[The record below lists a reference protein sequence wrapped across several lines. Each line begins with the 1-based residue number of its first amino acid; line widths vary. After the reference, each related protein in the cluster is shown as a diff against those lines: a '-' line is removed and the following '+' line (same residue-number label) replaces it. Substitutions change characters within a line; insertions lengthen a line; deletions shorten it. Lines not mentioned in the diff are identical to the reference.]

1 MAVLGG
7 KSMLIVYGITI
18 FTGAALLFVVQP
30 MVGRMVLPL
39 LGGSP
44 AVWNTAMVFYQ
55 AVLLAGYAY
64 AHFTIRWLGVR
75 RQAALHAVLLVL
87 PFLAMPVVIPLGWVP
102 PTTHNPIPWL
112 LAVLAMT
119 VGVPFFVVSATSPL
133 LQRWFS
139 ASGHRDAT
147 DPYFLYAASNCGSL
161 LALVCYP
168 AFIEPHLRLSQQSQW
183 WTVGYDLLAG
193 LTAVC
198 GLWITRKLR
207 LAGVAEISSREASSE
222 ASPEKLTARRRWRWV
237 VLAFVPC
244 SLMLSV
250 TTYITSEVAPIPLLW
265 VIPLGIYLLAF
276 ILVFARRRVLPRR
289 WMACA
294 LPVAVAA
301 VVATLI
307 ARVVHPIGLLIGLHL
322 ACLFIVSMVCL
333 GELADDRPST
343 AHLTEF
349 YLWLSAGGVL
359 GGIFN
364 AMLAPV
370 IFSTVVE
377 YPLTLVLTCA
387 LMPNWTK
394 APATRRQRVVDFA
407 LPLIIGLFAANLLEV
422 LRGGTRWPVS
432 VTMMVMYGVPT
443 VLCLLFVRR
452 PLRFALGLAGV
463 LVACAFVPGY
473 ADRTLLVERNFFG
486 IHRISLDPAGRYHW
500 LMHGNTIHGIQHVD
514 RRERDEPLAYFT
526 TWGPFGQAFATLDD
540 SLKKRVGV
548 IGLGAGSLAG
558 YGRRGERWTFYEID
572 PAVEEI
578 AEDPRYFTYLHDCP
592 VDVDVV
598 MGDARLSLQ
607 QAPDGQYGVLVLDA
621 YTSDTIPLHLITR
634 EALALYL
641 RKLAPDGVL
650 IFHISNRHLRLERV
664 LGVLAQNAGLA
675 CVIQNESGGGEGELL
690 ATGKI
695 SSKWVV
701 MARRPEALAGLIRD
715 PRWQRPPPHLQARLW
730 TDDYASVFS
739 VFIWR

>member
-1 MAVLGG
+1 
-7 KSMLIVYGITI
+7 MLVIYGITI
-18 FTGAALLFVVQP
+18 FIGAALLFIVQP

-44 AVWNTAMVFYQ
+44 AVWNTAMAFYQ

-64 AHFTIRWLGVR
+64 AHFTTRWLGVR
-75 RQAALHAVLLVL
+75 RQAMLHAVMLLV
-87 PFLAMPVVIPLGWVP
+87 PFLVMPVVIPHDWTP
-102 PTTHNPIPWL
+102 PTMHNPIPWL

-119 VGVPFFVVSATSPL
+119 VGIPFFVVSATSPL

-139 ASGHRDAT
+139 ASGHRAAA

-161 LALVCYP
+161 LALVIYP
-168 AFIEPHLRLSQQSQW
+168 AFIEPHLRLSEQSMW
-183 WTVGYDLLAG
+183 WLVGYDLLAG

-207 LAGVAEISSREASSE
+207 FSGAKEFAPGAARVEISSE
-222 ASPEKLTARRRWRWV
+222 PPTPRRRWRWV
-237 VLAFVPC
+237 ILAFVPC

-276 ILVFARRRVLPRR
+276 VLVFARRRLLPRR
-289 WMACA
+289 WIARG

-307 ARVVHPIGLLIGLHL
+307 ARVVHPIGWLIALHL
-322 ACLFIVSMVCL
+322 TCLFIVSMACL

-343 AHLTEF
+343 TYLTEF

-364 AMLAPV
+364 AIVAPM

-377 YPLTLVLTCA
+377 YPLTLVLACL
-387 LMPNWTK
+387 LMPNWTS
-394 APATRRQRVVDFA
+394 APVVRRQRVLDFA
-407 LPLIIGLFAANLLEV
+407 LPLLIGLVAANLLHL
-422 LRGGTRWPVS
+422 LRGGTSWS
-432 VTMMVMYGVPT
+432 VAVMMVVTYGVPT
-443 VLCLLFVRR
+443 ALCLLLVRR
-452 PLRFALGLAGV
+452 SLRFALALAAV
-463 LVACAFVPGY
+463 LIACAVVPGY

-486 IHRISLDPAGRYHW
+486 IHRISLDPRGQYHW
-500 LMHGNTIHGIQHVD
+500 LTHGNTIHGIQHID
-514 RRERDEPLAYFT
+514 PRQRDEPLSYFT
-526 TWGPFGQAFATLDD
+526 KGGPFGQAFATLDD
-540 SLKKRVGV
+540 SLKQRVGV
-548 IGLGAGSLAG
+548 IGLGAGSLAA
-558 YGRRGERWTFYEID
+558 YAQRGEQWTFYEID
-572 PAVEEI
+572 PEVKEI
-578 AEDPRYFTYLHDCP
+578 AQDPRYFTFLHDSP
-592 VDVDVV
+592 ADLKVV

-607 QAPDGQYGVLVLDA
+607 RAPDGQYGVLVLDA
-621 YTSDTIPLHLITR
+621 YTSDTIPLHLITG
-634 EALALYL
+634 EAVALYL
-641 RKLAPDGVL
+641 RKLSPDGVL

-664 LGVLAQNAGLA
+664 LGALAQNADLS
-675 CVIQNESGGGEGELL
+675 CLIQNESGGGEDELL
-690 ATGKI
+690 TTGRI
-695 SSKWVV
+695 PSKWMV
-701 MARRPEALAGLIRD
+701 MARRPETLARLGHD
-715 PRWQRPPPHLQARLW
+715 SRWQRPPPHLRARLW

>member
-1 MAVLGG
+1 LGD
-7 KSMLIVYGITI
+7 KSVLIVYGITI

-64 AHFTIRWLGVR
+64 AHFTTRWLGVR
-75 RQAALHAVLLVL
+75 RQAALHAVMLVL
-87 PFLAMPVVIPLGWVP
+87 PLLAMPVVIPHGWAP

-139 ASGHRDAT
+139 ASGHRDAA

-161 LALVCYP
+161 LALVGYP
-168 AFIEPHLRLSQQSQW
+168 ALIEPHLRLSQQSQC

-198 GLWITRKLR
+198 GLWITRQVR
-207 LAGVAEISSREASSE
+207 VFGASGFSSAEASAD

-276 ILVFARRRVLPRR
+276 VLVFARRRVLPRR
-289 WMACA
+289 WMASA

-307 ARVVHPIGLLIGLHL
+307 ARVVHPIGWLIVLHL

-359 GGIFN
+359 GGMFN
-364 AMLAPV
+364 AVLAPV
-370 IFSTVVE
+370 MFSTVVE
-377 YPLTLVLTCA
+377 YPLTLVLACA
-387 LMPNWTK
+387 LMPNWTV
-394 APATRRQRVVDFA
+394 APMTRRQRVLDFA
-407 LPLIIGLFAANLLEV
+407 LPLIVGLFAANLLNV
-422 LRGGTRWPVS
+422 LRGGTTWPLF
-432 VTMMVMYGVPT
+432 VTMAVMYGVPT
-443 VLCLLFVRR
+443 GLCLLFVRR
-452 PLRFALGLAGV
+452 PLRFGLALAGV
-463 LVACAFVPGY
+463 LAACAWVPE
-473 ADRTLLVERNFFG
+473 DTQRTLMVERNFFG
-486 IHRISLDPAGRYHW
+486 IHRVSLDAAGRYHW
-500 LMHGNTIHGIQHVD
+500 LAHGNTIHGIQHVD
-514 RRERDEPLAYFT
+514 RRQRDEPLSYFT
-526 TWGPFGQAFATLDD
+526 KWGPFGQAFATLDD

-578 AEDPRYFTYLHDCP
+578 ARDPRYFTFLHDCP
-592 VDVDVV
+592 ADVEVV

-621 YTSDTIPLHLITR
+621 YTADTIPLHLITR

-641 RKLAPDGVL
+641 RTLAPDGVL
-650 IFHISNRHLRLERV
+650 MFHISNRHLRLERV
-664 LGVLAQNAGLA
+664 LGALAQNAGLA
-675 CVIQNESGGGEGELL
+675 CVIQNESGGGQEEMV

-701 MARRPEALAGLIRD
+701 MARRPETLAGLTRD
-715 PRWQRPPPHLQARLW
+715 PRWQRPPPHLRTRLW

-739 VFIWR
+739 VFMWR

>member
-1 MAVLGG
+1 
-7 KSMLIVYGITI
+7 MLIVYGMTI

-64 AHFTIRWLGVR
+64 AHFTTRWLGVR
-75 RQAALHAVLLVL
+75 RQAALHAVLLLL
-87 PFLAMPVVIPLGWVP
+87 PFLAMPVVIPHGWTP

-112 LAVLAMT
+112 LAVLAVT
-119 VGVPFFVVSATSPL
+119 VGMPFFVVSATSPL

-139 ASGHRDAT
+139 ASGHRDAV
-147 DPYFLYAASNCGSL
+147 DPYFLYAASNLGSL
-161 LALVCYP
+161 LALVGYP
-168 AFIEPHLRLSQQSQW
+168 VLIEPHLRLSQQSQW
-183 WTVGYDLLAG
+183 WAVGYDLLAG

-198 GLWITRKLR
+198 GLWITRQLR
-207 LAGVAEISSREASSE
+207 ISGIAEPSSAEAPAEVSI
-222 ASPEKLTARRRWRWV
+222 EKLTARRRWRWV

-276 ILVFARRRVLPRR
+276 VLVFARRRVLPRR
-289 WMACA
+289 WMAGA
-294 LPVAVAA
+294 LPVAVEA

-307 ARVVHPIGLLIGLHL
+307 ARLVHPIGLLIGLHL

-333 GELADDRPST
+333 GQLADDRPST

-349 YLWLSAGGVL
+349 YLWLSVGGVL
-359 GGIFN
+359 GGMFN
-364 AMLAPV
+364 AMLAPA

-377 YPLTLVLTCA
+377 YPLTLVLACA
-387 LMPNWTK
+387 LMPNWTTG
-394 APATRRQRVVDFA
+394 PATRRQRVFDVA
-407 LPLIIGLFAANLLEV
+407 LPLVIGLFAANLLEV
-422 LRGGTRWPVS
+422 LRGGTTWPIS
-432 VTMMVMYGVPT
+432 VTMAVMYGVPT
-443 VLCLLFVRR
+443 ALCLLFARR
-452 PLRFALGLAGV
+452 PLRFALALAGV

-473 ADRTLLVERNFFG
+473 ADRTLMVERNFFG

-514 RRERDEPLAYFT
+514 WHRRDEPLAYFT
-526 TWGPFGQAFATLDD
+526 PRGPFGQAFATVDD

-578 AEDPRYFTYLHDCP
+578 ARDPRYFTFLHDCP
-592 VDVDVV
+592 ADVDVV

-607 QAPDGQYGVLVLDA
+607 QAADGQYGVLVLDA

-641 RKLAPDGVL
+641 RKLAPNGVL

-675 CVIQNESGGGEGELL
+675 CVIQNESGGGEAELL

-701 MARRPEALAGLIRD
+701 MARRPETLAGLTRD
-715 PRWQRPPPHLQARLW
+715 PRWQHPPSHLQARLW

>member
-1 MAVLGG
+1 MVVLGG
-7 KSMLIVYGITI
+7 KPMLIVYGITI

-64 AHFTIRWLGVR
+64 AHFTTRWLGVR
-75 RQAALHAVLLVL
+75 RQAALHAVLLLL
-87 PFLAMPVVIPLGWVP
+87 PFLAMPVMIPHGWAP

-139 ASGHRDAT
+139 ASGHRDAA

-161 LALVCYP
+161 LALVGYP

-207 LAGVAEISSREASSE
+207 LSGVTESSPAEAS
-222 ASPEKLTARRRWRWV
+222 ADAPPEKLTARRRWRWV

-289 WMACA
+289 WMVGA

-307 ARVVHPIGLLIGLHL
+307 ARMVHPIGVLIGLHL

-377 YPLTLVLTCA
+377 YPADARAGVRADAELDEDAGDAAAASLRFRVAADHRAVRGESPGSVAWGDEVAGLRHDGGDVRRADGAVPVVCTATAAVCVGVGGRARGLRVRAGVCGPHVAGGAQLFRHPPHQPGPGGTISLVDA
-387 LMPNWTK
+387 WEHDPRH
-394 APATRRQRVVDFA
+394 PTRRSARA
-407 LPLIIGLFAANLLEV
+407 RRAIGLFYNLGTVRAGIRDAGRFAEETCGRDRA
-422 LRGGTRWPVS
+422 RGGI
-432 VTMMVMYGVPT
+432 
-443 VLCLLFVRR
+443 
-452 PLRFALGLAGV
+452 AG
-463 LVACAFVPGY
+463 
-473 ADRTLLVERNFFG
+473 
-486 IHRISLDPAGRYHW
+486 
-500 LMHGNTIHGIQHVD
+500 
-514 RRERDEPLAYFT
+514 
-526 TWGPFGQAFATLDD
+526 
-540 SLKKRVGV
+540 
-548 IGLGAGSLAG
+548 G

-572 PAVEEI
+572 PRSGRDRGGPAV
-578 AEDPRYFTYLHDCP
+578 
-592 VDVDVV
+592 
-598 MGDARLSLQ
+598 
-607 QAPDGQYGVLVLDA
+607 
-621 YTSDTIPLHLITR
+621 
-634 EALALYL
+634 LY
-641 RKLAPDGVL
+641 
-650 IFHISNRHLRLERV
+650 
-664 LGVLAQNAGLA
+664 
-675 CVIQNESGGGEGELL
+675 
-690 ATGKI
+690 
-695 SSKWVV
+695 
-701 MARRPEALAGLIRD
+701 
-715 PRWQRPPPHLQARLW
+715 
-730 TDDYASVFS
+730 VFA
-739 VFIWR
+739 

>member
-1 MAVLGG
+1 
-7 KSMLIVYGITI
+7 MLIVYGITI

-64 AHFTIRWLGVR
+64 AHFTTRWLGIR
-75 RQAALHAVLLVL
+75 RQTVLHAVMLVL
-87 PFLAMPVVIPLGWVP
+87 PLVVMPVVIPHGWAP

-112 LAVLAMT
+112 LAVLAVT
-119 VGVPFFVVSATSPL
+119 VGAPFFVVSATSPL

-139 ASGHRDAT
+139 ASGHRDAA

-161 LALVCYP
+161 LALVGYP
-168 AFIEPHLRLSQQSQW
+168 TLIEPHLRLSQQSQW
-183 WTVGYDLLAG
+183 WTVGYGLLAG

-198 GLWITRKLR
+198 GLWITRQVR
-207 LAGVAEISSREASSE
+207 ASGMTTPSSAEASAD
-222 ASPEKLTARRRWRWV
+222 ASPDKLTACRRWRWV
-237 VLAFVPC
+237 ALAFVPC

-276 ILVFARRRVLPRR
+276 VLVFARRRVLPRR
-289 WMACA
+289 WMICA
-294 LPVAVAA
+294 LPLMVAA

-307 ARVVHPIGLLIGLHL
+307 ARVVHPIGVLIMLHL

-359 GGIFN
+359 GGMFN
-364 AMLAPV
+364 ALLAPV

-377 YPLTLVLTCA
+377 YPLTLVLACA
-387 LMPNWTK
+387 LMPNWTT
-394 APATRRQRVVDFA
+394 APAGWRPRVLDIA
-407 LPLIIGLFAANLLEV
+407 LPLMIGLFAANLLEV
-422 LRGGTRWPVS
+422 LRGGTTWSVS
-432 VTMMVMYGVPT
+432 VTTVVMYGVPT
-443 VLCLLFVRR
+443 GLCLVFVRR
-452 PLRFALGLAGV
+452 PVRFALALAGV
-463 LVACAFVPGY
+463 LVACAWVPGY
-473 ADRTLLVERNFFG
+473 MDRTLLVERNFFG
-486 IHRISLDPAGRYHW
+486 IHRISLDPLGRYHW
-500 LMHGNTIHGIQHVD
+500 LAHGNTIHGIQHVD
-514 RRERDEPLAYFT
+514 GRQRDEPLSYFT
-526 TWGPFGQAFATLDD
+526 RGGPFGQAFATLDD

-578 AEDPRYFTYLHDCP
+578 ARDPRYFTFLHDCP
-592 VDVDVV
+592 AEVEVV

-607 QAPDGQYGVLVLDA
+607 QAADDQYGVLVLDA
-621 YTSDTIPLHLITR
+621 YSSDSIPVHLITR

-664 LGVLAQNAGLA
+664 LGVLAQSAGLA
-675 CVIQNESGGGEGELL
+675 CVIQNESGGSQDELL

-701 MARRPEALAGLIRD
+701 MARRPEILAALTRD
-715 PRWQRPPPHLQARLW
+715 PRWQRPPPHLQTRLW

-739 VFIWR
+739 VFMWR

>member
-1 MAVLGG
+1 
-7 KSMLIVYGITI
+7 
-18 FTGAALLFVVQP
+18 
-30 MVGRMVLPL
+30 
-39 LGGSP
+39 
-44 AVWNTAMVFYQ
+44 
-55 AVLLAGYAY
+55 
-64 AHFTIRWLGVR
+64 
-75 RQAALHAVLLVL
+75 
-87 PFLAMPVVIPLGWVP
+87 MPVVIPHGWAP

-139 ASGHRDAT
+139 VSGHRDAA

-161 LALVCYP
+161 VALVGYP

-207 LAGVAEISSREASSE
+207 ISGVTKYSSVEALADAC
-222 ASPEKLTARRRWRWV
+222 PETLAARRRWRWA

-276 ILVFARRRVLPRR
+276 ILVFARRRLVPRR
-289 WMACA
+289 WMAGA

-307 ARVVHPIGLLIGLHL
+307 ARIVHPIGLLIGLHL

-333 GELADDRPST
+333 GQLADDRPST

-359 GGIFN
+359 GGMFN

-377 YPLTLVLTCA
+377 YPLTLVLACL
-387 LMPNWTK
+387 LMPAWAP
-394 APATRRQRVVDFA
+394 APATRRQRLFDFA
-407 LPLIIGLFAANLLEV
+407 LPLLIGLFAANLLQA
-422 LRGGTRWPVS
+422 LRSGTTWPLP
-432 VTMMVMYGVPT
+432 VTLAVMYGVPT
-443 VLCLLFVRR
+443 VLCLFFLRR
-452 PLRFALGLAGV
+452 PLRFGLALAGV

-486 IHRISLDPAGRYHW
+486 IHRISLDPQGRYHW

-514 RRERDEPLAYFT
+514 PRQRDEPLSYFT
-526 TWGPFGQAFATLDD
+526 KRGPFGQAFAALDD
-540 SLKKRVGV
+540 SVKQRVGV
-548 IGLGAGSLAG
+548 IGLGAGSLAA

-572 PAVEEI
+572 PAVEQI
-578 AEDPRYFTYLHDCP
+578 AEDPRYFTFLHDCAA
-592 VDVDVV
+592 DVEVV
-598 MGDARLSLQ
+598 LGDARLSLQ
-607 QAPDGQYGVLVLDA
+607 QAHDGQYGVLVLDA

-641 RKLAPDGVL
+641 QKLAPDGLL

-664 LGVLAQNAGLA
+664 LGVLAQNAGLS

-701 MARRPEALAGLIRD
+701 MARRSETLAGLIRD
-715 PRWQRPPPHLQARLW
+715 PRWQRPPPHLRARLW

>member
-1 MAVLGG
+1 
-7 KSMLIVYGITI
+7 MLIVYGITI

-64 AHFTIRWLGVR
+64 AHFTTRWLGVR
-75 RQAALHAVLLVL
+75 RQTALHAVMLVL
-87 PFLAMPVVIPLGWVP
+87 PLLLMPVAIPHGWVP

-112 LAVLAMT
+112 LAVLAVT
-119 VGVPFFVVSATSPL
+119 VGAPFFVVSATSPL

-139 ASGHRDAT
+139 VSGHRDAA

-161 LALVCYP
+161 LALVGYP
-168 AFIEPHLRLSQQSQW
+168 TLIEPHLRLSQQSQW
-183 WTVGYDLLAG
+183 WTVGYELLAG

-198 GLWITRKLR
+198 GLWITRKVRVSNVMTL
-207 LAGVAEISSREASSE
+207 SSAEASGR
-222 ASPEKLTARRRWRWV
+222 ASPEKLTARQRWRWV

-276 ILVFARRRVLPRR
+276 VLVFARRRVLPRR
-289 WMACA
+289 WLACA

-364 AMLAPV
+364 AVLAPV
-370 IFSTVVE
+370 IFSTVAE
-377 YPLTLVLTCA
+377 YPLTLVLACA
-387 LMPNWTK
+387 LMPNWTTTTV
-394 APATRRQRVVDFA
+394 ARRARVFDFA
-407 LPLIIGLFAANLLEV
+407 LPLIIGLFAANLLEA
-422 LRGGTRWPVS
+422 LRGETTWSVS
-432 VTMMVMYGVPT
+432 VTTTVMYGVPT
-443 VLCLLFVRR
+443 GLCLLFVRR
-452 PLRFALGLAGV
+452 PLRFALALAGV
-463 LVACAFVPGY
+463 LAACAWVPGY
-473 ADRTLLVERNFFG
+473 MDRTLLVERNFFG
-486 IHRISLDPAGRYHW
+486 IHRISLDPLGHYHW
-500 LMHGNTIHGIQHVD
+500 LTHGNTIHGIQHVD
-514 RRERDEPLAYFT
+514 RRQRDEPLSYFT
-526 TWGPFGQAFATLDD
+526 KSGPFGQAFAALND

-558 YGRRGERWTFYEID
+558 YGRRGEQWTFYEID

-578 AEDPRYFTYLHDCP
+578 ARDPRYFTFLHDCP
-592 VDVDVV
+592 ANVEVV

-607 QAPDGQYGVLVLDA
+607 RAPDGQYGVLVLDA
-621 YTSDTIPLHLITR
+621 YTSDSIPLHLITR

-641 RKLAPDGVL
+641 RKLAPDGAL

-664 LGVLAQNAGLA
+664 LGVLAQNASLT

-701 MARRPEALAGLIRD
+701 MARRPETLALLTRD
-715 PRWQRPPPHLQARLW
+715 PRWQRPPPHLQSRLW

-739 VFIWR
+739 VFMWR

>member
-1 MAVLGG
+1 M
-7 KSMLIVYGITI
+7 IVYGITI

-64 AHFTIRWLGVR
+64 AHFTTRWLGVR
-75 RQAALHAVLLVL
+75 RQTALHAVMLVL
-87 PFLAMPVVIPLGWVP
+87 PLFVMPVVIPHGWAP

-112 LAVLAMT
+112 LAVLAIT
-119 VGVPFFVVSATSPL
+119 VGAPFFVVSATSPL

-161 LALVCYP
+161 LALAVYP
-168 AFIEPHLRLSQQSQW
+168 VLIEPQLRLSQQSQW
-183 WTVGYDLLAG
+183 WTVGYELLAG

-198 GLWITRKLR
+198 GLWITRKVR
-207 LAGVAEISSREASSE
+207 ISGVTKLSSGEASAN
-222 ASPEKLTARRRWRWV
+222 ASPERLTACRRWRWV

-276 ILVFARRRVLPRR
+276 VLVFARRRVLPRR

-322 ACLFIVSMVCL
+322 TCLFIVSMVCL

-359 GGIFN
+359 GGMFN

-377 YPLTLVLTCA
+377 YPLTLVLACA
-387 LMPNWTK
+387 LMPNWTTTPV
-394 APATRRQRVVDFA
+394 ARRQRVFDFA
-407 LPLIIGLFAANLLEV
+407 LPLIIGLFAANLLKV
-422 LRGGTRWPVS
+422 LRGGTTWPLS
-432 VTMMVMYGVPT
+432 VRTMVMYGVPT
-443 VLCLLFVRR
+443 GLCLLFVRR
-452 PLRFALGLAGV
+452 PLRLALALAGV
-463 LVACAFVPGY
+463 LVACAWAPGY
-473 ADRTLLVERNFFG
+473 TE
-486 IHRISLDPAGRYHW
+486 IGRA
-500 LMHGNTIHGIQHVD
+500 HV
-514 RRERDEPLAYFT
+514 
-526 TWGPFGQAFATLDD
+526 
-540 SLKKRVGV
+540 
-548 IGLGAGSLAG
+548 
-558 YGRRGERWTFYEID
+558 
-572 PAVEEI
+572 
-578 AEDPRYFTYLHDCP
+578 
-592 VDVDVV
+592 
-598 MGDARLSLQ
+598 
-607 QAPDGQYGVLVLDA
+607 
-621 YTSDTIPLHLITR
+621 
-634 EALALYL
+634 
-641 RKLAPDGVL
+641 
-650 IFHISNRHLRLERV
+650 
-664 LGVLAQNAGLA
+664 
-675 CVIQNESGGGEGELL
+675 
-690 ATGKI
+690 
-695 SSKWVV
+695 
-701 MARRPEALAGLIRD
+701 
-715 PRWQRPPPHLQARLW
+715 
-730 TDDYASVFS
+730 
-739 VFIWR
+739 